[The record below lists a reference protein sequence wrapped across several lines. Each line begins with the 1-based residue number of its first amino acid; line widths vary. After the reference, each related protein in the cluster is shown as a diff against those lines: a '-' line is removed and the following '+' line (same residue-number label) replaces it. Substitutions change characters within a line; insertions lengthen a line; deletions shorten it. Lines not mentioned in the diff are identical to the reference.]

1 MIDFETLLAARLDLP
16 FDYEK
21 IGQELL
27 SCRPYWSKTPIW
39 QSWIDMAETGT
50 FFKVESDDYYNR
62 ITRSYKN
69 NEGKILVD
77 KREFEGFYNLY
88 LRSPEDESKFIER
101 SFNRTK
107 YLNHER
113 WQWRKSLESK
123 ISYTIKCIESLPYKS
138 IGLIRVFITEN
149 TFFPTHFDYD
159 YNLDKSNTSGK
170 DDISKTLGLS
180 IIPLTG
186 GCPLKIWSVEDN
198 SVKEIYGNAM
208 LFRDSQPHGVPFTK
222 DTRITIR
229 IFGEID
235 FKDLERFIDQ
245 SSIKV

>member
-1 MIDFETLLAARLDLP
+1 MINFESLLAANLNFN
-16 FDYEK
+16 FDYDK
-21 IGQELL
+21 IGQELM

-39 QSWIDMAETGT
+39 QSWIDMAETGK

-62 ITRSYKN
+62 ITRSYKTPD
-69 NEGKILVD
+69 GKIMVD

-88 LRSPEDESKFIER
+88 LRSPEEETKFNDR

-107 YLNHER
+107 YLNHLDWR
-113 WQWRKSLESK
+113 WRDSLKNK
-123 ISYTIKCIESLPYKS
+123 ISYTIECIESLPYKS

-159 YNLDKSNTSGK
+159 YNLDSNNDTGK
-170 DDISKTLGLS
+170 DDISKTLGISL
-180 IIPLTG
+180 IPLTG
-186 GCPLKIWSVEDN
+186 GCPLRIWSSSEN
-198 SVKEIYGNAM
+198 QVKEVYGNAM

-229 IFGEID
+229 IFGDID
-235 FKDLERFIDQ
+235 FNDLNKYIDPKT
-245 SSIKV
+245 ICK